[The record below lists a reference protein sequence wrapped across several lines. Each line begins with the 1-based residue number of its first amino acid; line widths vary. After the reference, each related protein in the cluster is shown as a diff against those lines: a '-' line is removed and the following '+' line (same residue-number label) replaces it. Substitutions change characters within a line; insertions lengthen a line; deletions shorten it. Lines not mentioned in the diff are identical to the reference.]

1 VRRLTV
7 LMPFHTPFYAPLPAG
22 VARGHFRDE
31 GLDVAAVAAAE
42 HGKGTIPALLDG
54 DIEISLGGLM
64 RSFELADRSGP
75 IVVHFAE
82 VCSRNGFFLLS
93 RTPRPAFA
101 WSDLVGRTV
110 LSFAEAPTPWQCML
124 TVLRRHGVDAGRVR
138 IERTRPAPDAVAAFR
153 AGYGDFLEQP
163 QPVVEQLLA
172 EGAAH
177 LVASMGEATGP
188 VPFTSY
194 MTTPAF
200 LKREPQVLQ
209 AFTRAVYR
217 TQRWLAGAE
226 PSEIAAAIAP
236 AFPGTDAAILDR
248 AVARYHRQ
256 GTWAGDPLLRREG
269 YDYLEEILLAGG
281 LITRRARYEDLVD
294 TEIARRAMAGS
305 VGSAW
310 PRPARDQLEA

>member
-1 VRRLTV
+1 MRRLTV

-22 VARGHFRDE
+22 VALGHFRDE
-31 GLDVAAVAAAE
+31 GLDVTPIPAAAF
-42 HGKGTIPALLDG
+42 GKGTMPALLDG

-93 RTPRPAFA
+93 RTPSPAFA
-101 WSDLVGRTV
+101 WADLVGRTV
-110 LSFAEAPTPWQCML
+110 VSFAEAPTPWQCML
-124 TVLRRHGVDAGRVR
+124 TVLRRHGVDPARVR

-153 AGYGDFLEQP
+153 AGHGDFLEQP
-163 QPVVEQLLA
+163 QPIVEELLA
-172 EGAAH
+172 AGAAH

-200 LKREPQVLQ
+200 LAREPDVVR
-209 AFTRAVYR
+209 AFTRAFYR
-217 TQRWLAGAE
+217 TQRWLADAA
-226 PSEIAAAIAP
+226 PAEIASVIRS
-236 AFPGTDAAILDR
+236 AFPETDGAVLER

-256 GTWAGDPLLRREG
+256 GTWARDPLLRREG

-294 TEIARRAMAGS
+294 TEIARQVMAEAP
-305 VGSAW
+305 SA
-310 PRPARDQLEA
+310 A